1 MSELDKRKRL
11 FAEEIDHGVKLKKR
25 CTVAYGTIIDTQLSD
40 ICGHNGFLEQGEVRL
55 LSQSSCLSP
64 PYPRNTSENYVSDQI
79 RPLLDDTSLLASADY
94 DSPDESALQ
103 TNLWSRDGLA
113 SLNEELSLENNN
125 VVPRV
130 CFGVVSYSNLFRGTT
145 TNTISLS

>member
-1 MSELDKRKRL
+1 MYELNNGKRS
-11 FAEEIDHGVKLKKR
+11 FAAEIDHGVKLKKQ
-25 CTVAYGTIIDTQLSD
+25 CTVAYGTITNTQLSD
-40 ICGHNGFLEQGEVRL
+40 ICGHSGFSEQGEAGL

-64 PYPRNTSENYVSDQI
+64 PYPRNTSEDYVSDQI

-94 DSPDESALQ
+94 NSSDESALQ
-103 TNLWSRDGLA
+103 TNLWSMDGLE
-113 SLNEELSLENNN
+113 SLKEELSPENNN

-130 CFGVVSYSNLFRGTT
+130 CFGVVSYSKLFRGTT